1 MLSLPV
7 LLISGLEGQPAGD
20 VLDVAVEHDDGYI
33 AIARWGQWRC
43 IANTAE
49 RRVSWERRVP
59 TPEVWASV
67 QDRAV
72 DLHPDLRKSMARA
85 AHAGLIACG
94 ARTV

>member
-7 LLISGLEGQPAGD
+7 LSISGLEGQPAGD
-20 VLDVAVEHDDGYI
+20 VLDVVVEHDDGYI

-59 TPEVWASV
+59 ASDPWVSV
-67 QDRAV
+67 QETAV
-72 DLHPDLRKSMARA
+72 DLPAALRESMARA
-85 AHAGLIACG
+85 AHAELVACG
-94 ARTV
+94 ARSV